1 MFPLKKIFKFLTTAF
16 NRWNEHE
23 ATSMA
28 ASLSYFAIFS
38 IAPLLVMMLGI
49 AGLVFDQAYVQT
61 QILAYLA
68 ALLGAQAST
77 LIGDLLL
84 TQLNPT
90 TSYFALI
97 FGIVTLILGATG
109 IVGQL
114 QNILNKIWE
123 IPGNKR
129 SGVGYLIKS
138 KIAAVILVFVLAVL
152 LIVSILLSTFVSYLN
167 SYLPLYMAVVPLSDT
182 LLTLFFLTLFFIIV
196 FGYLPHR
203 KPNLLKVLPGALIT
217 AILIFLGKYAVS
229 IYLSSS
235 KSISAF
241 GAASA
246 LVILLLWI
254 YFMSLLI
261 LFGAEITRML
271 EERSTTPATT

>member
-1 MFPLKKIFKFLTTAF
+1 
-16 NRWNEHE
+16 
-23 ATSMA
+23 MA

-49 AGLVFDQAYVQT
+49 AGLVFDQTYVQT

-68 ALLGAQAST
+68 ALLGAQASM

-90 TSYFALI
+90 SSFFALL
-97 FGIVTLILGATG
+97 FGIVTLIVGATG

-123 IPGNKR
+123 IPENRR
-129 SGVGYLIKS
+129 SGFGYLVKS
-138 KIAAVILVFVLAVL
+138 KVAAVILVFVLAVL
-152 LIVSILLSTFVSYLN
+152 LIGSILLSTFVTYLN

-182 LLTLFFLTLFFIIV
+182 ILTLFFLTLFFTIV
-196 FGYLPHR
+196 FAYLPRR
-203 KPNLLKVLPGALIT
+203 KTKLLKVIPGAVIT
-217 AILIFLGKYAVS
+217 AIIIFLGKYAIS

-235 KSISAF
+235 NSISAF

-254 YFMSLLI
+254 YFMSLLL

-271 EERSTTPATT
+271 EERNTSSESK